1 MFLIV
6 SCEKQI
12 ALTLL
17 IIFGCVTLLFLCFN
31 SAIQNI
37 TLLEVGLFHFFVCTT
52 FFSQNI
58 ILLGASDEQFLF
70 NNSMSCYNFFA
81 RGCENGLLKIFTR
94 PLDLLA
100 LHDACFYLLRAL
112 FYTAVCHVLQLCI
125 CALD

>member
-1 MFLIV
+1 MK
-6 SCEKQI
+6 SKCK
-12 ALTLL
+12 LL
-17 IIFGCVTLLFLCFN
+17 IIFERVTLLFLCCFN

-37 TLLEVGLFHFFVCTT
+37 TLLEVGLFNFFGCTT
-52 FFSQNI
+52 FFSQNS

-94 PLDLLA
+94 PLELLA

-112 FYTAVCHVLQLCI
+112 FYTAVCHVLHLCV
-125 CALD
+125 CALK